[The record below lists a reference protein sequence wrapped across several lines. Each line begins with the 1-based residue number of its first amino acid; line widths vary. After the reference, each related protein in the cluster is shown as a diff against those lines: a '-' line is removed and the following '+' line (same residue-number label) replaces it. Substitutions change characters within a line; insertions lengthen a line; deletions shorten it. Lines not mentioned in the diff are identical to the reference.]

1 MVYNYIII
9 QGATM
14 KMQTSVR
21 VEDKFYNESKEVFA
35 NLGLTFADGVNIF
48 LAKVA
53 MEKKIPFELS
63 ITPSEELNTRIK
75 NIQEQKNIQS
85 YKDSKE
91 LFDDLGI

>member
-1 MVYNYIII
+1 MVYNNIII

-85 YKDSKE
+85 YKNSEE

>member
-1 MVYNYIII
+1 
-9 QGATM
+9 M

-21 VEDKFYNESKEVFA
+21 VEDKFYNESKEVFSK
-35 NLGLTFADGVNIF
+35 LGLTFADGVNMF

-63 ITPSEELNTRIK
+63 IEPSDELLSRVENIDKDTKTTTYKNT
-75 NIQEQKNIQS
+75 
-85 YKDSKE
+85 KE

>member
-1 MVYNYIII
+1 
-9 QGATM
+9 M

-35 NLGLTFADGVNIF
+35 ELGLTFADGVNMF

-53 MEKKIPFELS
+53 MEKRIPFELS
-63 ITPSEELNTRIK
+63 ISPSEELEKRMNNIKEDK
-75 NIQEQKNIQS
+75 NIQV
-85 YKDSKE
+85 YKSSDE

>member
-1 MVYNYIII
+1 
-9 QGATM
+9 M

-21 VEDKFYNESKEVFA
+21 VDDKFYNESKEVFSK
-35 NLGLTFADGVNIF
+35 LGLTFADGVNIF

-63 ITPSEELNTRIK
+63 IEPGKELISRIENLKEDKNTNTYK
-75 NIQEQKNIQS
+75 NT
-85 YKDSKE
+85 KE